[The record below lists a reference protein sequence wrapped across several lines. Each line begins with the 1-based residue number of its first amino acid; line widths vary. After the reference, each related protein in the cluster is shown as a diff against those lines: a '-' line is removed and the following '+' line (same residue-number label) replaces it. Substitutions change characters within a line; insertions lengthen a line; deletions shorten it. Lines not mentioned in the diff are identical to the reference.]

1 MNNKQFNLRS
11 IYPKCPCE
19 KQDERFGGFLF
30 PFIAGAAISAPFWF
44 IAGNNKQ
51 NQPIYYQQ
59 PVEYYPYPYPVNT
72 YYPQNYRK

>member
-1 MNNKQFNLRS
+1 MNYKQTDLRS
-11 IYPKCPCE
+11 IYPKCPCN
-19 KQDERFGGFLF
+19 KQNDDRFGGFLV

-51 NQPIYYQQ
+51 NQPVYYQQ
-59 PVEYYPYPYPVNT
+59 PIEYYPYPVNQ